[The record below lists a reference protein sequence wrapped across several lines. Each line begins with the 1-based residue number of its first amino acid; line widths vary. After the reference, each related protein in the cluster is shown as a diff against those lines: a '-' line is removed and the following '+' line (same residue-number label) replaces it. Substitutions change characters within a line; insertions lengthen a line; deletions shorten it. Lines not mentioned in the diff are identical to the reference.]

1 MKAVSIIP
9 RQFKT
14 LAVREFE
21 EINLKFF
28 VRVSNEGL
36 ILFTE
41 FSTASPPDN

>member
-1 MKAVSIIP
+1 MKVVSMRP

-14 LAVREFE
+14 LVVRECKG
-21 EINLKFF
+21 INLKFF

-41 FSTASPPDN
+41 FSTSSPSEN